1 MSDWKLAMLLI
12 LPFMVW
18 QAKFAMVRTWAALM
32 ANSLLAGL
40 FPFVAA
46 YIFIDG
52 IAAWAVLRRPM
63 GLAQRAIGLLFAG
76 MVLTHV
82 GFLLSPQASGLLHW
96 QVNMLIGW
104 LQFGCLFAW
113 GAFNVVEF
121 VAGRMRSG
129 ARALDRTGGV

>member
-12 LPFMVW
+12 LPFIVW

-32 ANSLLAGL
+32 VNSLLAGL
-40 FPFVAA
+40 FPVVAA
-46 YIFIDG
+46 FIVIDG
-52 IAAWAVLRRPM
+52 LSAAVVLRRPM

-96 QVNMLIGW
+96 QANMLIGW
-104 LQFGCLFAW
+104 LQFGCLFLW
-113 GAFNVVEF
+113 GAFNAVEF
-121 VAGRMRSG
+121 VAGRLRSG
-129 ARALDRTGGV
+129 ARALDRSRGV